1 MSIIAFLTTIL
12 VIIVNVLAN
21 ILPING
27 YNTGEVSDMYPNL
40 FVPAGIT
47 FSIWILI
54 FLMLFFFSLVYIYL
68 QFKLKKK
75 HHKLLLLVISSNFL
89 NISWILAWH
98 YLLILPSVIIMI
110 LLLINLILLYFESK
124 KYNYNIG
131 YKIFIKGTI
140 SIYLS
145 WISIATIANIATYL
159 VSINWN
165 RWGISEI
172 IWTIIV
178 LLFAL
183 LISLTFTYYER
194 NFLYN
199 VVVIWAYAGII
210 LKRVQTDFSS
220 TYPIVITASVSILI
234 IIFYTYKRLRK
245 KVNLY

>member
-75 HHKLLLLVISSNFL
+75 HHKLLLLFISSNFL

-110 LLLINLILLYFESK
+110 LLLMNLILLYFESK